1 MRRQIN
7 AAGRDIIKMAE
18 GLKLVAYKCPA
29 GVLTIGW
36 GHTGPDV
43 KPGLK
48 IDRAQ
53 AEDLLDRDLAVFER
67 GVDAVL
73 GNATDNQF
81 SACVSLAYNIGLG
94 AFGRSSVLHEHKAG
108 NFEMAAQSFG
118 LWKKGGGKV
127 LPGLVKRR
135 AAEAA
140 LYLKP

>member
-1 MRRQIN
+1 MRRIN
-7 AAGRDIIKMAE
+7 RDGLDIIKLNE
-18 GLKLVAYKCPA
+18 GLKLVAYLCPA
-29 GVLTIGW
+29 KILTIGW

-43 KPGLK
+43 KPGMT

-53 AEDLLDRDLAVFER
+53 AEALLAADLREFER

-94 AFGRSSVLHEHKAG
+94 NFRKSSVLREHQAG
-108 NFEMAAQSFG
+108 NFALAADAFR
-118 LWKKGGGKV
+118 LWNKGGGKV

-135 AAEAA
+135 SQEAA
-140 LYLKP
+140 LYRKP